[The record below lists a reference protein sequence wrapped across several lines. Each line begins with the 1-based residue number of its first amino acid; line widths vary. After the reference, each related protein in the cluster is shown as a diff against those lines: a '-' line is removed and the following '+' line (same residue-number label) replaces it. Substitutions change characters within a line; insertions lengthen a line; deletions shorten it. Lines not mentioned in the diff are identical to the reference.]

1 MALRPTLSAQANPAS
16 FGVSIPPRH
25 LPPLRLSQVDPPL
38 VAGFFLER
46 PVRPLCGPHSLEHR
60 QRQAASSQRA
70 WSIAPCAAGD
80 LAAAHQTVGPGLARR
95 RPPQPAKA
103 ELHASFRPTIKK
115 VQGSPCTFFRGIQR
129 ALHARPPSPRFAR
142 GTKWAYLPSLP
153 PLAALPV
160 WVEGIV
166 ADARSPVPGFTRV
179 LSEPV
184 ALLPD
189 LE

>member
-1 MALRPTLSAQANPAS
+1 MAY
-16 FGVSIPPRH
+16 
-25 LPPLRLSQVDPPL
+25 
-38 VAGFFLER
+38 
-46 PVRPLCGPHSLEHR
+46 
-60 QRQAASSQRA
+60 
-70 WSIAPCAAGD
+70 
-80 LAAAHQTVGPGLARR
+80 
-95 RPPQPAKA
+95 
-103 ELHASFRPTIKK
+103 FRTHHGKK
-115 VQGSPCTFFRGIQR
+115 VQGSACTFFHGIQH
-129 ALHARPPSPRFAR
+129 ALNAQARSPLGGA
-142 GTKWAYLPSLP
+142 KSAYLPSLP